1 MRLPCQS
8 FYALH
13 WTIDCGASKQNNTM
27 AHKETWKSDTVS
39 EVKHRHS
46 NSAPSLKRARVI
58 KSIIYII
65 MRKEKAP
72 IYKSSRSKASKTQQ
86 ICRHRHVR
94 KTIGLFLLHYTGVD
108 FSFRNNFANLGSF
121 AKDFRSCKIYNSWLI
136 LIYNITIYWVL
147 SLRWHDCQKTVR
159 GNKPAPLCVH
169 IFFCKVIF
177 MLTNP

>member
-1 MRLPCQS
+1 MFDVSSIRYIEWLV
-8 FYALH
+8 A
-13 WTIDCGASKQNNTM
+13 
-27 AHKETWKSDTVS
+27 AHADKIARRWAKKPEERDAVS
-39 EVKHRHS
+39 EAQHRHGYS
-46 NSAPSLKRARVI
+46 VASVN

-147 SLRWHDCQKTVR
+147 SLRWQDCQKTVR